1 MELLRTLGNTAHECI
16 IAVSIISQEGLAI
29 LEHCFGRLLGV
40 VEGIVFLTEVIFNNA
55 DLCSQSAKGFAVLSI
70 VHAQCTGNMLCLPDR
85 ILVRGI
91 DGWEP
96 FGQKG
101 YRFTCLQRFAIG
113 FELLFDIRKNHPLAF
128 GTHQSK
134 EIVIASILC
143 NVGDVLFHRLR
154 LIVRKPLEDGA
165 EDAALPDT
173 ATDISREKQ
182 RFHGEISILCVCA
195 EESICD
201 LLVTLPSECA
211 DGRKQIQ
218 TLRLGGLICNRS
230 VFRMGQIRFV
240 L

>member
-1 MELLRTLGNTAHECI
+1 
-16 IAVSIISQEGLAI
+16 
-29 LEHCFGRLLGV
+29 
-40 VEGIVFLTEVIFNNA
+40 
-55 DLCSQSAKGFAVLSI
+55 
-70 VHAQCTGNMLCLPDR
+70 MLCLPNHV
-85 ILVRGI
+85 IVGGI
-91 DGWEP
+91 GRWEP
-96 FGQKG
+96 LGQKG
-101 YRFTCLQRFAIG
+101 CRFARLQRFAIG
-113 FELLFDIRKNHPLAF
+113 FELLFDIRKSLPLTF
-128 GTHQSK
+128 GTHQGK

-173 ATDISREKQ
+173 ATDISCEKQ

-201 LLVTLPSECA
+201 LLVTLPADCT

-218 TLRLGGLICNRS
+218 ALGLSGLICNRS